1 MFYSIEGLD
10 GSGKSTLFKRL
21 QTYAL
26 ANEFNQYK
34 FLDKKSPMF
43 RDKYVARHMS
53 HIQRILWNY
62 APDDPMWLLG
72 DVHWMHIISSWFS
85 ALDNCVVQPEIA
97 EGRTVIANNWMQKYV
112 SRFAVKD
119 GFPIKL
125 FKNIMEEITQPDLI
139 VFLDVDPKLAA
150 ERKAEFNTSETGRM
164 DGEVESS
171 KANFIKFQSAVREK
185 YLEEVRLRPHVI
197 IDAEQSDVQVFDVVR
212 NVIFEEKKMS
222 A

>member
-1 MFYSIEGLD
+1 
-10 GSGKSTLFKRL
+10 
-21 QTYAL
+21 
-26 ANEFNQYK
+26 
-34 FLDKKSPMF
+34 
-43 RDKYVARHMS
+43 
-53 HIQRILWNY
+53 
-62 APDDPMWLLG
+62 
-72 DVHWMHIISSWFS
+72 MHIISSWFS